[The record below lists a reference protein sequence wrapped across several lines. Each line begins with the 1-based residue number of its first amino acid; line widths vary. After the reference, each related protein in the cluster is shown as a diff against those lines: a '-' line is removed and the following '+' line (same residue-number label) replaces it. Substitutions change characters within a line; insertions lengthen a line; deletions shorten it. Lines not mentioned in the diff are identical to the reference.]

1 MDLVGPAGV
10 IAERLDGARDVDVA
24 RFEDRLAVVERLEQG
39 ELVDVGFDG
48 IGQPPEEAAALAGGG
63 AGPDAVEG
71 GPGGLHRPVDVRRAR
86 RGGLAGGAAGAGALG
101 RAGAGATAGALPPA
115 AAEAASRRVSSVPG
129 FSGTKVRPPSE
140 SVQEPPIQSLG

>member
-48 IGQPPEEAAALAGGG
+48 IGPPREGAATPAGGA
-63 AGPDAVEG
+63 AGPAAVEG
-71 GPGGLHRPVDVRRAR
+71 ARGGLHRPVDVRGAR
-86 RGGLAGGAAGAGALG
+86 RGDLAEGLF
-101 RAGAGATAGALPPA
+101 R
-115 AAEAASRRVSSVPG
+115 RRV
-129 FSGTKVRPPSE
+129 
-140 SVQEPPIQSLG
+140 